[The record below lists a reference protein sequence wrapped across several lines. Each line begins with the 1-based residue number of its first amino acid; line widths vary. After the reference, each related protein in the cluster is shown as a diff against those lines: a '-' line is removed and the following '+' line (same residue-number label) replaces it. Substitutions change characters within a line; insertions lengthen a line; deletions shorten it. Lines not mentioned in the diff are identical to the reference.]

1 MGIRGLRQWL
11 QFQSPPTPPKWETF
25 KGTKIGVDILP
36 FLYNAKKQNKCIVTT
51 IAIMVQFLRSKQIEP
66 IMFFDGKP
74 PSEKKEVVKER
85 SDDRSSVRKEMDILT
100 KDLTNGPDDAIV
112 KHEIQRLQAT
122 NPTVSYAER
131 DTIKK
136 FLYTMGVRFV
146 NAHGESD
153 PLLAYWSKTGVLS
166 AILSPDMDMIARGVE
181 HLIMVNEDEKWVDYT
196 GSTILSDISL
206 TLPQFQNMCV
216 LMGTDYTNRVRT
228 IPVRTA
234 YNAIQS
240 TATLEEAWTGL
251 RQKVTDLPALQRAVR
266 MLDGADATLD
276 TLLNEREQA
285 KWLAPAPTIEPA
297 EFKVFKETY
306 FPLIDITEETI
317 ALHIEGGTST
327 EETIA
332 PPI

>member
-1 MGIRGLRQWL
+1 LIFSIILRG
-11 QFQSPPTPPKWETF
+11 FVKKISF
-25 KGTKIGVDILP
+25 KQKIIDI
-36 FLYNAKKQNKCIVTT
+36 KHK
-51 IAIMVQFLRSKQIEP
+51 
-66 IMFFDGKP
+66 
-74 PSEKKEVVKER
+74 
-85 SDDRSSVRKEMDILT
+85 
-100 KDLTNGPDDAIV
+100 IV
-112 KHEIQRLQAT
+112 KGDIAA
-122 NPTVSYAER
+122 V
-131 DTIKK
+131 DDKK
-136 FLYTMGVRFV
+136 YVWD
-146 NAHGESD
+146 N
-153 PLLAYWSKTGVLS
+153 
-166 AILSPDMDMIARGVE
+166 
-181 HLIMVNEDEKWVDYT
+181 EKWVDYT

-234 YNAIQS
+234 YSAIQS

-251 RQKVTDLPALQRAVR
+251 RQKATDLPALQRAVR